1 MTRALFIIDVQNDFT
16 EGGAL
21 AVAGGTAV
29 AEAITDFLA
38 THQDAYSHIFASR
51 DWHDPDSDNSGHF
64 AVADTGIGAAEP
76 NFVTTWPVH
85 CVAETPGAE
94 YHPALVLPD
103 ETVHIRK
110 GQGSAGYSIFDGVD
124 EAGASTGE
132 LLSAFGVTDV
142 DLVGLATDHCVRA
155 SGLDALEHGQHVRV
169 LTDLVA
175 GVDAAASGAALAELA
190 HGGAAL
196 VTSDAVTSEA
206 ITAPAAPT
214 DVTD

>member
-21 AVAGGTAV
+21 AVTGGTAV
-29 AEAITDFLA
+29 AQGITDFLA
-38 THQDAYSHIFASR
+38 THMDAYSHVFASR
-51 DWHDPDSDNSGHF
+51 DWHDTDSDNSGHF
-64 AVADTGIGAAEP
+64 AAADSEP
-76 NFVTTWPVH
+76 DFVSTWPVH

-94 YHPALVLPD
+94 YHPALVLP
-103 ETVHIRK
+103 ENTVHIFK

-196 VTSDAVTSEA
+196 VTSDLVSSD
-206 ITAPAAPT
+206 T
-214 DVTD
+214 D